1 MISYPLY
8 LIHQNLAY
16 LIEYNLSIKFNE
28 FPLNFIG
35 GGALLVVFLVSIIMY
50 YLVEKPIQYR
60 INKKMKKGVYYD

>member
-1 MISYPLY
+1 MNFR
-8 LIHQNLAY
+8 LIL
-16 LIEYNLSIKFNE
+16 L
-28 FPLNFIG
+28 G